1 MYQGYHWH
9 RNRCEWGPLCR
20 EAEKQEVVKIW
31 RIEWYGYGSI
41 PIDTFLAGWTS
52 IYQLFWCSPGVQGF
66 DTLPY
71 VPPCY
76 IYHVPKIN
84 IWGYVFVWKQYM
96 KSSGKLRDGQRLQN
110 LRQPQI
116 PHLAGPSTCGWKWV
130 VPYMRCFIIIVSIS
144 NNVKCCFIAETP
156 TLSYLHPTSNP
167 SLERSMIFGSQGP
180 RRTARPHREDGT
192 GMKNPVP
199 WNV

>member
-1 MYQGYHWH
+1 MWTTGVLLVLTHCHMFPHAIFIMSPRSTFEVMCLFENNTWNH
-9 RNRCEWGPLCR
+9 REG
-20 EAEKQEVVKIW
+20 
-31 RIEWYGYGSI
+31 
-41 PIDTFLAGWTS
+41 
-52 IYQLFWCSPGVQGF
+52 
-66 DTLPY
+66 
-71 VPPCY
+71 
-76 IYHVPKIN
+76 
-84 IWGYVFVWKQYM
+84 
-96 KSSGKLRDGQRLQN
+96 LRDGQRLQN

-167 SLERSMIFGSQGP
+167 SLERTMIFGSQGP

-192 GMKNPVP
+192 GWKIRSHEMCKRKHMDISMGTLWENI
-199 WNV
+199 WWKIMGKKL